1 MFRLAKFV
9 IKQEVVEAYLDFLKK
24 CLKWRFHIDDG
35 YWRYVNI
42 ILWCKIVFIM
52 DETVRDIF
60 YPKGFIVD
68 EEVLHEI
75 IDEFFYGCSLNF
87 RGACRKILYSSKYV
101 NETDEL
107 AIAAR
112 KASQKR
118 ERRKSNDWDY

>member
-87 RGACRKILYSSKYV
+87 RGACRKILYSSKHV
-101 NETDEL
+101 TETDEL

-112 KASQKR
+112 KA
-118 ERRKSNDWDY
+118 